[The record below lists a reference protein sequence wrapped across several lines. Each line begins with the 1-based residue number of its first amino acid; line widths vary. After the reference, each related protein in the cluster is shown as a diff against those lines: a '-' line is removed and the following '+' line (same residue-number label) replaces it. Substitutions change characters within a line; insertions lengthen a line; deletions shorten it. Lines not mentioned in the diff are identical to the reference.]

1 MHNSSND
8 TNYYCKS
15 TVTMPVVWT
24 GSAMQDAQTI
34 LYHTDL
40 KVYLSEKDEFQNFQK
55 LSSISYLDRL
65 INFTT
70 FKRILI

>member
-8 TNYYCKS
+8 TNYMYCCKNM
-15 TVTMPVVWT
+15 VTMPVVWT

-40 KVYLSEKDEFQNFQK
+40 NVYLSEKDEFKNFLK
-55 LSSISYLDRL
+55 SSSISYLV
-65 INFTT
+65 
-70 FKRILI
+70 